1 MPPGLTLPGNKK
13 GNRKPWIWCVIM
25 YITLRPLIHL
35 PHYRNQAALQEPDKI
50 APTTTKIN
58 FYGFIILQKIYIH
71 AYLRR

>member
-1 MPPGLTLPGNKK
+1 VPPGLTLPGNKK
-13 GNRKPWIWCVIM
+13 GNRK
-25 YITLRPLIHL
+25 YITLRPLIHI